1 MGGKDKGQGGDKVL
15 LQQDCT
21 GVTYFNAVPVAGVVL
36 GRRVKVER
44 PNVPLPYTEVLIQP
58 FGPNGLSQL
67 LNYDIIGFPEEGN
80 QIELPSLKCRRGR
93 MVSTPEQET
102 IQLETANVDQ
112 GHISPLY
119 PHSTVQP
126 SISVK

>member
-44 PNVPLPYTEVLIQP
+44 PNVPLPFTEFLTQP
-58 FGPNGLSQL
+58 
-67 LNYDIIGFPEEGN
+67 
-80 QIELPSLKCRRGR
+80 
-93 MVSTPEQET
+93 
-102 IQLETANVDQ
+102 
-112 GHISPLY
+112 
-119 PHSTVQP
+119 
-126 SISVK
+126 